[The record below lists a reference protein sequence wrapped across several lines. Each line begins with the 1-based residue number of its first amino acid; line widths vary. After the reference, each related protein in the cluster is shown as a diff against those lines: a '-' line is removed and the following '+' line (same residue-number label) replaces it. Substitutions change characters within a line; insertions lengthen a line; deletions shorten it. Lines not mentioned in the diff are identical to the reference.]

1 VVFIKKNYG
10 KTIVTEKD
18 ARVSPQQLEAIA
30 AVGSIV
36 FIKGTRL
43 WMEAT
48 DKN

>member
-1 VVFIKKNYG
+1 MAYIKKNYG

-30 AVGSIV
+30 AAGSIV

-43 WMEAT
+43 WMEAA
-48 DKN
+48 DKD

>member
-1 VVFIKKNYG
+1 MVFIKKNYG
-10 KTIVTEKD
+10 NTIVAERN
-18 ARVSPQQLEAIA
+18 AEVSPQQIEQIA

-36 FIKGTRL
+36 VIKGTRL